1 MAQALEKA
9 KQDAEFNRLITLGDE
24 NVKQTKYAEAITN
37 FKGAL
42 TIRPKDPV
50 ATEKL
55 ANAEKLM
62 AQALEKAKQDAE
74 FNRLITLGD
83 ENVKQT
89 KYAEAITNFK
99 GALTIRPK
107 DPVATEKLANAEKL
121 MAQALE
127 KAKQDAEF
135 NRLITLGDENVKAD
149 EICRSDYQ
157 F

>member
-1 MAQALEKA
+1 M
-9 KQDAEFNRLITLGDE
+9 
-24 NVKQTKYAEAITN
+24 
-37 FKGAL
+37 
-42 TIRPKDPV
+42 IRPNDPV

-99 GALTIRPK
+99 GALTIRPN
-107 DPVATEKLANAEKL
+107 D
-121 MAQALE
+121 
-127 KAKQDAEF
+127 
-135 NRLITLGDENVKAD
+135 RLRQ
-149 EICRSDYQ
+149 RSLPMQKSYLPRPLRRQ
-157 F
+157 SRMQNLTV